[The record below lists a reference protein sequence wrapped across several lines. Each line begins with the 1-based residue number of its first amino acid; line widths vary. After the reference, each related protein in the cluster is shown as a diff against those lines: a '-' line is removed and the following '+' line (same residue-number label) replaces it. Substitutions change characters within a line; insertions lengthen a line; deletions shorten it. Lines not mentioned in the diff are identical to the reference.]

1 MTASAETHEVLLI
14 IRSSLGDRND
24 VMDLLDRNI
33 PPMLQ
38 ALLAEWMLV
47 DVSASDLSPL
57 AAVTFV
63 SVVAPGEVVVML
75 LH

>member
-14 IRSSLGDRND
+14 IRSSLRDRND
-24 VMDLLDRNI
+24 MVDLLDRNI
-33 PPMLQ
+33 PSVLQ

-47 DVSASDLSPL
+47 DVSHPDLSPL
-57 AAVTFV
+57 ASVPFM
-63 SVVAPGEVVVML
+63 SVVATGEVVVLL

>member
-24 VMDLLDRNI
+24 MVDLLDRNI
-33 PPMLQ
+33 PSVLQ

-47 DVSASDLSPL
+47 DVSGPDLSPL
-57 AAVTFV
+57 ASVPFM
-63 SVVAPGEVVVML
+63 SVVATGEVVVLL